1 MKFIPSRDL
10 RIRPGEVWKKLKTE
24 RELIVTSHGHPVA
37 LMVPVDEKNIE
48 ESLTNLRRVRA
59 KTAIKN
65 MQEQAAKNGLDKLT
79 MAEIDEIIHQTRM
92 DRRK

>member
-24 RELIVTSHGHPVA
+24 RELIVTSHGRPVA
-37 LMVPVDEKNIE
+37 MMVPVNEENFE
-48 ESLTNLRRVRA
+48 ESLTDLRRTRA
-59 KTAIKN
+59 NTALKN
-65 MQEQAAKNGLDKLT
+65 IREQAAKNGLDKLT
-79 MAEIDEIIHQTRM
+79 MDEIDEIIHQTRM